1 MKITKKL
8 FATFLS
14 ALLSVSI
21 FVSPVCAANTQT
33 TTPVVQ
39 EQQLVTPSSEGQQSS
54 PFLPCEEILARQS
67 VGKLLAGGQKTI
79 YGGTG
84 IVEVYLDSGNWWT
97 DVMCGTASSSA
108 SGSVSCYITFPDGDT
123 TYLGTIRA
131 SADHTDYTEFTH
143 CPAGLYKFTFE
154 SNTSDAFDAYARM
167 YD

>member
-14 ALLSVSI
+14 ALLSISI

-54 PFLPCEEILARQS
+54 PFLPCEEILARRS
-67 VGKLLAGGQKTI
+67 AGDLLAGGQRTI
-79 YGGTG
+79 YNGSG
-84 IVEVYLDSGNWWT
+84 IVEVYLDSSNWWT
-97 DVMCGTASSSA
+97 DIMCGTAASGA
-108 SGSVSCYITFPDGDT
+108 SGSVSCYVTFPNGGT

-131 SADHTDYTEFTH
+131 SADHTDYKQFTH
-143 CPAGLYKFTFE
+143 CPAGFYKFTFE
-154 SNTSDAFDAYARM
+154 SSSTDTFDAYARM